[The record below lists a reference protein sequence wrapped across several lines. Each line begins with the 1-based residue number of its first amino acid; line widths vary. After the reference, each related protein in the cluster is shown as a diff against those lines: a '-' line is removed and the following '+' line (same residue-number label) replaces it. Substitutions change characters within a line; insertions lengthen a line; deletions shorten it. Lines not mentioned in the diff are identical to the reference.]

1 MKIIK
6 YLNLLNLKEKIGF
19 FIYFIIFYLSYLFEL
34 IGIGLI
40 VPLLSKNEFDKSFLE
55 NSNFD
60 FIFDSIKDL
69 SSSEILIFII
79 SLIILKNI
87 FLISANFFNQF
98 LYYKLNSRIAN
109 EVFFYY
115 ANLDYEK
122 LIKTKA
128 HTISRKVTL
137 EVPIF
142 VDNLFRHLDFF
153 SSLILLLFYLSF
165 GVAIFEKSIL
175 FIIPLVIITHF
186 INNIF
191 IKKRLILFG
200 KERVDADDRINNSIV
215 EFLPG
220 LREILI
226 FGLKNKIVKRFS
238 QEIKKKFRVILKLN
252 FLTKNNKNFFEFFL
266 ASVILIFAI
275 YLVRERNFGLENYLP
290 LIIFYAVLFVRA
302 MPILANLF
310 SIRQKIVFSSAS
322 VDETFKDLN
331 IIETYTKKNTPKDLG
346 TQKFEELELKN
357 INFAYN
363 NNCVF
368 DNLNFKI
375 SSNSKNITLIFGKN
389 GSGKSTLINLLT
401 GILKPR
407 GGECIYNS
415 KKLNFENLVDLTSL
429 SAQDTILFNGTLKEN
444 ITMNFFS
451 NKEKVDEDLL
461 LRVIK
466 LADLE
471 IFIEGFSDKINHH
484 ISDAG
489 KNLSGGQK
497 QRIGLARAL
506 YKNSKILILD
516 EPSNNLDAKGKE
528 KLIKNILEI
537 SKEKKIIIATHDKD
551 LVKLDNISYEIK
563 DKKLFKIN
571 D

>member
-1 MKIIK
+1 MKIVK
-6 YLNLLNLKEKIGF
+6 YLNVLTLKEKIGF
-19 FIYFIIFYLSYLFEL
+19 LIYFIIFYLSYFFEL

-40 VPLLSKNEFDKSFLE
+40 VPLLSKDEFDNSFLE
-55 NSNFD
+55 NSNLN

-69 SSSEILIFII
+69 SSSEVLIVIIGLILF
-79 SLIILKNI
+79 KNI

-98 LYYKLNSRIAN
+98 LYYKLNARIAN
-109 EVFFYY
+109 DVFFYY
-115 ANLDYEK
+115 ANLDYQK

-142 VDNLFRHLDFF
+142 IDNLIRHLDFF
-153 SSLILLLFYLSF
+153 SSLILLLLYLSF
-165 GVAIFEKSIL
+165 GVAIFEISIL
-175 FIIPLVIITHF
+175 FIIPLIIISYF

-191 IKKRLILFG
+191 VKKNLILFG

-226 FGLKNKIVKRFS
+226 YGLKNKIVNRFS
-238 QEIKKKFRVILKLN
+238 KEIKKKYKVILKLN

-266 ASVILIFAI
+266 ASIILIFAI
-275 YLVRERNFGLENYLP
+275 YLVRERNFELENYLP

-302 MPILANLF
+302 MPILADLF
-310 SIRQKIVFSSAS
+310 SIRQKIAFSSAS
-322 VDETFKDLN
+322 VDETFKDLI
-331 IIETYTKKNTPKDLG
+331 IIESYVKKNNLKDLSN
-346 TQKFEELELKN
+346 QKFEELELKN
-357 INFAYN
+357 INFAYGN
-363 NNCVF
+363 NYVF
-368 DNLNFKI
+368 ENLNYKI
-375 SSNSKNITLIFGKN
+375 SSTSKNITLIFGKN

-401 GILKPR
+401 GILKPL

-415 KKLNFENLVDLTSL
+415 KKLNFENLINLTSL

-451 NKEKVDEDLL
+451 NKEKVDENLL

-471 IFIEGFSDKINHH
+471 IFIESFSDKINHH
-484 ISDAG
+484 ISDGG

-497 QRIGLARAL
+497 QRIGFARAL

-516 EPSNNLDAKGKE
+516 EPSNNLDTKGKE
-528 KLIKNILEI
+528 TLIENILEI

-551 LVKLDNISYEIK
+551 LIKLNNISYEIK

>member
-1 MKIIK
+1 MKIVK
-6 YLNLLNLKEKIGF
+6 YLNVLTLKEKIAF
-19 FIYFIIFYLSYLFEL
+19 LIYFIIFYLSYLFEL

-40 VPLLSKNEFDKSFLE
+40 VPLLSKNEFDNSFLE
-55 NSNFD
+55 NSNFN
-60 FIFDSIKDL
+60 FIFDSIKNL
-69 SSSEILIFII
+69 STSEVLIVII
-79 SLIILKNI
+79 SLILFKNI
-87 FLISANFFNQF
+87 FLILANFFNQF
-98 LYYKLNSRIAN
+98 LYYKLNTRIAN
-109 EVFFYY
+109 DVFFYY

-142 VDNLFRHLDFF
+142 IDNLIRHLDFF
-153 SSLILLLFYLSF
+153 SSLILLLLYLSF

-175 FIIPLVIITHF
+175 FIIPLIIISYF

-191 IKKRLILFG
+191 VKKNLILFG

-226 FGLKNKIVKRFS
+226 FGLKNKIVKRFT
-238 QEIKKKFRVILKLN
+238 QEIKKKFKVILKLN

-266 ASVILIFAI
+266 ASIILIFAI
-275 YLVRERNFGLENYLP
+275 YLVRVRNFDLENYLP

-302 MPILANLF
+302 MPILADLF

-322 VDETFKDLN
+322 VDETFKDLI
-331 IIETYTKKNTPKDLG
+331 IIESYVKKNNLKDLSN
-346 TQKFEELELKN
+346 QKFEELELKN
-357 INFAYN
+357 INFAYSN
-363 NNCVF
+363 NYVF
-368 DNLNFKI
+368 KNLNFKI
-375 SSNSKNITLIFGKN
+375 SSTSKNITLIFGKN

-401 GILKPR
+401 GILKPL
-407 GGECIYNS
+407 GGECIYNH
-415 KKLNFENLVDLTSL
+415 KKLNFENLINLTSL
-429 SAQDTILFNGTLKEN
+429 SAQDIILFNGTLKEN

-451 NKEKVDEDLL
+451 NKEKIDEDLL

-471 IFIEGFSDKINHH
+471 IFIESFSDKINHH
-484 ISDAG
+484 ISDGG

-506 YKNSKILILD
+506 YKNSKIIILD
-516 EPSNNLDAKGKE
+516 EPSNNLDTKGKE
-528 KLIKNILEI
+528 KLIENIIEI

-551 LVKLDNISYEIK
+551 LIKLNSISYEIK

>member
-6 YLNLLNLKEKIGF
+6 HLNLLTLKEKIGF

-40 VPLLSKNEFDKSFLE
+40 VPLLSNNEFDKSFLE
-55 NSNFD
+55 NSNFN

-122 LIKTKA
+122 LIKNKA

-142 VDNLFRHLDFF
+142 IDNLFRHLDFF
-153 SSLILLLFYLSF
+153 SSLILLLLYLSF
-165 GVAIFEKSIL
+165 GVAIFEISIL

-186 INNIF
+186 INNVF

-238 QEIKKKFRVILKLN
+238 QEIKNKFRVILKLN

-275 YLVRERNFGLENYLP
+275 YLVRERNFDLENYLP
-290 LIIFYAVLFVRA
+290 LVIFYAVLFVRA

-310 SIRQKIVFSSAS
+310 SIRQKILFSSAS
-322 VDETFKDLN
+322 VDETFNDLN
-331 IIETYTKKNTPKDLG
+331 IIGSYIKKNTLKDLG
-346 TQKFEELELKN
+346 NQKFEELELKN

-375 SSNSKNITLIFGKN
+375 SSVSKNITLIFGKN

-401 GILKPR
+401 GILKPM
-407 GGECIYNS
+407 GGECIYNN
-415 KKLNFENLVDLTSL
+415 KKLNFENLIDLTSL

>member
-1 MKIIK
+1 MKIVK
-6 YLNLLNLKEKIGF
+6 YLNVLTLKEKIGF
-19 FIYFIIFYLSYLFEL
+19 LIYFIIFYLSYFFEL

-40 VPLLSKNEFDKSFLE
+40 VPLLSKDEFDNSFLE
-55 NSNFD
+55 NSNLN
-60 FIFDSIKDL
+60 FIFNSIKDL
-69 SSSEILIFII
+69 SSSEVLIVIIGLILF
-79 SLIILKNI
+79 KNI

-98 LYYKLNSRIAN
+98 LYYKLNARIAN
-109 EVFFYY
+109 DVFFYY
-115 ANLDYEK
+115 ANLDYQK

-142 VDNLFRHLDFF
+142 IDNLIRHLDFF
-153 SSLILLLFYLSF
+153 SSLILLLLYLSF
-165 GVAIFEKSIL
+165 GVAIFEISIL
-175 FIIPLVIITHF
+175 FIIPLIIISYF

-191 IKKRLILFG
+191 VKKNLILFG

-226 FGLKNKIVKRFS
+226 YGLKNKIVNRFS
-238 QEIKKKFRVILKLN
+238 QEIKKKYKVILKLN

-266 ASVILIFAI
+266 ASIILIFAI
-275 YLVRERNFGLENYLP
+275 YLVRERNFELENYLP

-302 MPILANLF
+302 MPILADLF
-310 SIRQKIVFSSAS
+310 SIRQKIAFSSAS
-322 VDETFKDLN
+322 VDETFKDLI
-331 IIETYTKKNTPKDLG
+331 IIESYVKKNNLKDLSN
-346 TQKFEELELKN
+346 QKFEELELKN
-357 INFAYN
+357 INFAYGN
-363 NNCVF
+363 NYVF
-368 DNLNFKI
+368 ENLNYKI
-375 SSNSKNITLIFGKN
+375 SSTSKNITLIFGKN

-401 GILKPR
+401 GILKPL

-415 KKLNFENLVDLTSL
+415 KKLNFENLINLTSL

-471 IFIEGFSDKINHH
+471 IFIESFSDKINHH
-484 ISDAG
+484 ISDGG

-497 QRIGLARAL
+497 QRIGFARAL

-516 EPSNNLDAKGKE
+516 EPSNNLDTKGKE
-528 KLIKNILEI
+528 TLIENILEI

>member
-1 MKIIK
+1 MKIVK
-6 YLNLLNLKEKIGF
+6 YLNVLTLKEKIGF
-19 FIYFIIFYLSYLFEL
+19 LIYFIIFYLSYFFEL

-40 VPLLSKNEFDKSFLE
+40 VPLLSKDEFDNSFLE
-55 NSNFD
+55 NSNLN
-60 FIFDSIKDL
+60 FIFNSIKDL
-69 SSSEILIFII
+69 SSSEVLIVIIGLILF
-79 SLIILKNI
+79 KNI

-98 LYYKLNSRIAN
+98 LYYKLNARIAN
-109 EVFFYY
+109 DVFFYY
-115 ANLDYEK
+115 ANLDYQK

-142 VDNLFRHLDFF
+142 IDNLIRHLDFF
-153 SSLILLLFYLSF
+153 SSLILLLLYLSF
-165 GVAIFEKSIL
+165 GVAIFEISIL
-175 FIIPLVIITHF
+175 FIIPLIIISYF

-191 IKKRLILFG
+191 VKKNLILFG

-226 FGLKNKIVKRFS
+226 YGLKNKIVNRFS
-238 QEIKKKFRVILKLN
+238 QEIKKKYKVILKLN

-266 ASVILIFAI
+266 ASIILIFAI
-275 YLVRERNFGLENYLP
+275 YLVRERNFELENYLP

-302 MPILANLF
+302 MPILADLF
-310 SIRQKIVFSSAS
+310 SIRQKIAFSSAS
-322 VDETFKDLN
+322 VDETFKDLI
-331 IIETYTKKNTPKDLG
+331 IIESYVKKNNLKDLSN
-346 TQKFEELELKN
+346 QKFEELELKN
-357 INFAYN
+357 INFAYGN
-363 NNCVF
+363 NYVF
-368 DNLNFKI
+368 ENLNYKI
-375 SSNSKNITLIFGKN
+375 SSTSKNITLIFGKN

-401 GILKPR
+401 GILKPL

-415 KKLNFENLVDLTSL
+415 KKLNFENLINLTSL

-471 IFIEGFSDKINHH
+471 IFIESFSDKINHH
-484 ISDAG
+484 ISDGG

-497 QRIGLARAL
+497 QRIGFARAL

-516 EPSNNLDAKGKE
+516 EPSNNLDTKGKE
-528 KLIKNILEI
+528 TLIENILEI

-551 LVKLDNISYEIK
+551 LIKLNNISYEIK

>member
-1 MKIIK
+1 MKIVK
-6 YLNLLNLKEKIGF
+6 YLNVLTLKEKIAF
-19 FIYFIIFYLSYLFEL
+19 LIYFIIFYLSYLFEL

-40 VPLLSKNEFDKSFLE
+40 VPLLSKNEFDNSFLE
-55 NSNFD
+55 NSNFN
-60 FIFDSIKDL
+60 FIFDSIKNL
-69 SSSEILIFII
+69 STSEVLIVII
-79 SLIILKNI
+79 SLILFKNI
-87 FLISANFFNQF
+87 FLILANFFNQF
-98 LYYKLNSRIAN
+98 LYYKLNTRIAN
-109 EVFFYY
+109 DVFFYY

-142 VDNLFRHLDFF
+142 IDNLIRHLDFF
-153 SSLILLLFYLSF
+153 SSLILLLLYLSF

-175 FIIPLVIITHF
+175 FIIPLIIISYF

-191 IKKRLILFG
+191 VKKNLILFG

-226 FGLKNKIVKRFS
+226 FGLKNKIVKRFT
-238 QEIKKKFRVILKLN
+238 QEIKKKFKVILKLN

-266 ASVILIFAI
+266 ASIILIFAI
-275 YLVRERNFGLENYLP
+275 YLVRVRNFDLENYLP

-302 MPILANLF
+302 MPILADLF

-322 VDETFKDLN
+322 VDETFKDLI
-331 IIETYTKKNTPKDLG
+331 IIESYVKKNNLKDLSN
-346 TQKFEELELKN
+346 QKFEELELKN
-357 INFAYN
+357 INFAYSN
-363 NNCVF
+363 NYVF
-368 DNLNFKI
+368 KNLNFKI
-375 SSNSKNITLIFGKN
+375 SSTSKNITLIFGKN

-401 GILKPR
+401 GILKPL
-407 GGECIYNS
+407 GGECIYNH
-415 KKLNFENLVDLTSL
+415 KKLNFENLINLTSL
-429 SAQDTILFNGTLKEN
+429 SAQDIILFNGTLKEN

-451 NKEKVDEDLL
+451 NKEKIDEDLL

-471 IFIEGFSDKINHH
+471 IFIESFSDKINHH
-484 ISDAG
+484 ISDGG

-506 YKNSKILILD
+506 YKNSKIIILD
-516 EPSNNLDAKGKE
+516 EPSNNLDTKGKE
-528 KLIKNILEI
+528 TLIENIIEI

-551 LVKLDNISYEIK
+551 LIKLNSISYEIK

>member
-6 YLNLLNLKEKIGF
+6 HLNLLTLKEKIGF
-19 FIYFIIFYLSYLFEL
+19 FIYFIVFYLSYLFEL

-40 VPLLSKNEFDKSFLE
+40 VPLLSNNEFDKSFLE
-55 NSNFD
+55 NSNFNS
-60 FIFDSIKDL
+60 IFDSIKDL

-142 VDNLFRHLDFF
+142 IDNLFRHLDFF
-153 SSLILLLFYLSF
+153 SSLILLLLYLSF
-165 GVAIFEKSIL
+165 GVAIFEISIL

-186 INNIF
+186 INNVF

-238 QEIKKKFRVILKLN
+238 QEIKKKFKVILKLN

-266 ASVILIFAI
+266 ACVILIFAI

-290 LIIFYAVLFVRA
+290 LVIFYAVLFVRA

-310 SIRQKIVFSSAS
+310 SIRQKILFSSAS
-322 VDETFKDLN
+322 VDETFNDLN
-331 IIETYTKKNTPKDLG
+331 IIGSYIKKNILKDLG
-346 TQKFEELELKN
+346 NQKFEELELKN

-375 SSNSKNITLIFGKN
+375 SSISKNITLIFGKN

-401 GILKPR
+401 GILKPM
-407 GGECIYNS
+407 GGECIYNN
-415 KKLNFENLVDLTSL
+415 KKLNFENLIDLTSL

>member
-1 MKIIK
+1 MKIVK
-6 YLNLLNLKEKIGF
+6 YLNVLTLKEKIGF
-19 FIYFIIFYLSYLFEL
+19 LIYFIIFYLSYFFEL

-40 VPLLSKNEFDKSFLE
+40 VPLLSKDEFDNSFLE
-55 NSNFD
+55 NSNLN

-69 SSSEILIFII
+69 SSSEVLIVIIGLILF
-79 SLIILKNI
+79 KNI

-98 LYYKLNSRIAN
+98 LYYKLNARIAN
-109 EVFFYY
+109 DVFFYY
-115 ANLDYEK
+115 ANLDYQK

-142 VDNLFRHLDFF
+142 IDNLIRHLDFF
-153 SSLILLLFYLSF
+153 SSLILLLLYLSF
-165 GVAIFEKSIL
+165 GVAIFEISIL
-175 FIIPLVIITHF
+175 FIIPLIIISYF

-191 IKKRLILFG
+191 VKKNLILFG

-226 FGLKNKIVKRFS
+226 YGLKNKIVNRFS
-238 QEIKKKFRVILKLN
+238 KEIKKKYKVILKLN

-266 ASVILIFAI
+266 ASIILIFAI
-275 YLVRERNFGLENYLP
+275 YLVRERNFELENYLP

-302 MPILANLF
+302 MPILADLF
-310 SIRQKIVFSSAS
+310 SIRQKIAFSSAS
-322 VDETFKDLN
+322 VDETFKDLI
-331 IIETYTKKNTPKDLG
+331 IIESYVKKNNLKDLSN
-346 TQKFEELELKN
+346 QKFEELELKN
-357 INFAYN
+357 INFAYGN
-363 NNCVF
+363 NYVF
-368 DNLNFKI
+368 ENLNYKI
-375 SSNSKNITLIFGKN
+375 SSTSKNITLIFGKN

-401 GILKPR
+401 GILKPL

-415 KKLNFENLVDLTSL
+415 KKLNFENLINLTSL

-471 IFIEGFSDKINHH
+471 IFIESFSDKINHH
-484 ISDAG
+484 ISDGG

-497 QRIGLARAL
+497 QRIGFARAL

-516 EPSNNLDAKGKE
+516 EPSNNLDTKGKE
-528 KLIKNILEI
+528 TLIENILEI

-551 LVKLDNISYEIK
+551 LIKLNNISYEIK

>member
-1 MKIIK
+1 MKIVK
-6 YLNLLNLKEKIGF
+6 YLNVLTLKEKIGF
-19 FIYFIIFYLSYLFEL
+19 LIYFIIFYLSYFFEL

-40 VPLLSKNEFDKSFLE
+40 VPLLSKDEFDNSFLE
-55 NSNFD
+55 NSNLN
-60 FIFDSIKDL
+60 FIFDSIKNL
-69 SSSEILIFII
+69 SSSDVLIVIIGLILF
-79 SLIILKNI
+79 KNI

-98 LYYKLNSRIAN
+98 LYYKLNARIAN
-109 EVFFYY
+109 DVFFYY
-115 ANLDYEK
+115 ANLDYQK

-142 VDNLFRHLDFF
+142 IDNLIRHLDFF
-153 SSLILLLFYLSF
+153 SSLILLLLYLSF
-165 GVAIFEKSIL
+165 GVAIFEISIL
-175 FIIPLVIITHF
+175 FIIPLIIISYF

-191 IKKRLILFG
+191 VKKNLILFG
-200 KERVDADDRINNSIV
+200 KERVDADDRINNSII

-226 FGLKNKIVKRFS
+226 YGLKNKIVNRFS
-238 QEIKKKFRVILKLN
+238 QEIKKKYKVILKLN

-266 ASVILIFAI
+266 ASIILIFAI
-275 YLVRERNFGLENYLP
+275 YLVRERNFELENYLP

-302 MPILANLF
+302 MPILADLF
-310 SIRQKIVFSSAS
+310 SIRQKIAFSSAS
-322 VDETFKDLN
+322 VDETFKDLI
-331 IIETYTKKNTPKDLG
+331 IIESYVKKNNLKDLSN
-346 TQKFEELELKN
+346 QKFEELELKN
-357 INFAYN
+357 INFAYGN
-363 NNCVF
+363 NHVF
-368 DNLNFKI
+368 ENLNYKI
-375 SSNSKNITLIFGKN
+375 SSTSKNITLIFGKN

-401 GILKPR
+401 GILKPL
-407 GGECIYNS
+407 GGECIYNN
-415 KKLNFENLVDLTSL
+415 KKLNFENLINLTSL

-451 NKEKVDEDLL
+451 NKEKVDENLL

-471 IFIEGFSDKINHH
+471 IFIESFSDKINHH

-497 QRIGLARAL
+497 QRIGFARAL

-516 EPSNNLDAKGKE
+516 EPSNNLDTKGKE
-528 KLIKNILEI
+528 TLIENILEI

-551 LVKLDNISYEIK
+551 LIKLNNISYEIK